1 MKSFSMSLQV
11 QPEQIDGLGHV
22 NNIHYL
28 QWVQDVAQAHWEVLT
43 KEIEKPLGI
52 WVVRSHAITYKQPAL
67 KGDLLTLKTYVKQ
80 SRGVLSERIV
90 EILNAEQTVLAVCST
105 QWCYLNKE
113 SKKPEAIPPEI
124 INLLHK

>member
-1 MKSFSMSLQV
+1 MKSFSTSLEV

-43 KEIEKPLGI
+43 KKIEKPLGI
-52 WVVRSHAITYKQPAL
+52 WVVRSHMITYKQPAL
-67 KGDLLTLKTYVKQ
+67 MGDLLTLKTYVKQ

-90 EILNAEQTVLAVCST
+90 EILNTEQTVLAVCST

-113 SKKPEAIPPEI
+113 SKKPEAIPRSILCLFE
-124 INLLHK
+124 

>member
-1 MKSFSMSLQV
+1 MKSFSTSLEV

-43 KEIEKPLGI
+43 KKIEKPLGI
-52 WVVRSHAITYKQPAL
+52 WVVRSHMITYKQPAL
-67 KGDLLTLKTYVKQ
+67 MGDLLTLKTYVKQ

-90 EILNAEQTVLAVCST
+90 EILNTEQTVLAVCST

-113 SKKPEAIPPEI
+113 SKKPEAIPPGI
-124 INLLHK
+124 INLLHG

>member
-1 MKSFSMSLQV
+1 MKSFSMTLQV

-28 QWVQDVAQAHWEVLT
+28 QWVQDVAQAHWEVLI
-43 KEIEKPLGI
+43 KDIEKPLGI
-52 WVVRSHAITYKQPAL
+52 WVVRSHTITYKKPAL
-67 KGDLLTLKTYVKQ
+67 KGEILTLKTNVKQ

-90 EILNAEQTVLAVCST
+90 EILNTEQTVLAVCST

-124 INLLHK
+124 INLLHR

>member
-1 MKSFSMSLQV
+1 MKSFSMSLEV

-43 KEIEKPLGI
+43 KKIEKPLGI
-52 WVVRSHAITYKQPAL
+52 WVVRSHMITYKQPAL
-67 KGDLLTLKTYVKQ
+67 MGDLLTLKTYIKQ

-90 EILNAEQTVLAVCST
+90 EILNTEQTVLAVCIT

-124 INLLHK
+124 INLLHG